1 MNREQDP
8 RRTSGL
14 HVCVHARTH
23 IHTHSEH
30 EKHPC
35 YSWPSRWDCG
45 VTSPHWTLVAQ
56 GSRSF
61 LAFLGFVLLCTP
73 PPQPTPPT
81 PAPALLPSLKKALSV
96 GCWPMKGLTDKSIIA
111 ATQVP
116 TRSGLGVK
124 HSFACAEPLRTQPH
138 PSSVG
143 SVGPAWEF
151 YCLLGR
157 PCPSWPPHVH
167 CAATAA
173 SQCSSHGGGSISP
186 PVKVDSFTQPV
197 DSF

>member
-1 MNREQDP
+1 M
-8 RRTSGL
+8 
-14 HVCVHARTH
+14 
-23 IHTHSEH
+23 
-30 EKHPC
+30 
-35 YSWPSRWDCG
+35 
-45 VTSPHWTLVAQ
+45 TSPHWTLVAQ

-173 SQCSSHGGGSISP
+173 SQCSSHGGWFHLPACQSGQLHSASGQLLTP
-186 PVKVDSFTQPV
+186 CSAVQTAGLFSDLVWDVGTSETLSSRP
-197 DSF
+197 